1 MAIVGVTALLNAVD
15 GGISAV
21 INEQD
26 FWAGAAAGFIGG
38 TIGGTISVLSS
49 RIPGVRYWGNVI
61 GRVTSSA
68 IYDILNEV
76 FQTGSLDNIDW
87 KIFGSDLIMDG
98 AFSMVYIGSVGNG
111 IIGASI
117 GGVFDSIIDMLQ
129 TASLFKKQ
137 RRINI
142 DYKITGDKL

>member
-1 MAIVGVTALLNAVD
+1 M
-15 GGISAV
+15 
-21 INEQD
+21 
-26 FWAGAAAGFIGG
+26 
-38 TIGGTISVLSS
+38 
-49 RIPGVRYWGNVI
+49 
-61 GRVTSSA
+61 
-68 IYDILNEV
+68 
-76 FQTGSLDNIDW
+76 DW